1 MKTTLTVLLLIVVFA
16 ACTTTQVYLPSQSNV
31 NKREP
36 ATLTELQQG
45 HDLYTSKCHKCHG
58 LKNPEKFSA
67 EQWTKILE
75 KMGPK
80 AKLNKDQV
88 SLVYKYVVNF

>member
-1 MKTTLTVLLLIVVFA
+1 MKTTIAVILLLVFA
-16 ACTTTQVYLPSQSNV
+16 ACSTQIYTPTSANV
-31 NKREP
+31 NKHET

-45 HDLYTSKCHKCHG
+45 HDIFQNKCGKCHRYK
-58 LKNPEKFSA
+58 KPAKYSA
-67 EQWTKILE
+67 AQWTKILE